1 MKKILFILLFLPFI
15 SKAQLPL
22 IVNGWASCDAD
33 AQTFID
39 SAGITDPVQIAA
51 ICTLVK
57 DMKDSS
63 VWTPMKAIYPFIGG
77 TAASHK
83 WNLKDPRNLDAAF
96 RLTFTGGWTHSS
108 TGAKPNGTNG
118 YANTFLIPSTT
129 LSANSVSVSYYSRDS
144 VVGVKEAVAAF
155 NGGGQ
160 EIQLFFNNG
169 STGDIT
175 FDAYAVSQRITSN
188 TGNTKGYFI
197 GSRSSSTSVAVYKNG
212 ISLATKT
219 TTDGTLPTVSFYIS
233 AANTGVTPILFNDAE
248 TAFSTIS
255 DGLTANQVRALNF
268 IVEKYND
275 ALSRGVQ

>member
-33 AQTFID
+33 AQKFID
-39 SAGITDPVQIAA
+39 SAGITDPIQIAA

-118 YANTFLIPSTT
+118 YANTYLIPSTT

-144 VVGVKEAVAAF
+144 VVGI
-155 NGGGQ
+155 Q
-160 EIQLFFNNG
+160 EVVGSYNAGSQNIQFYFNNG
-169 STGDIT
+169 STGDIS
-175 FDAYAVSQRITSN
+175 FEAYALAERVTSN
-188 TGNTKGYFI
+188 TGNTKGYFV
-197 GSRSSSTSVAVYKNG
+197 GSRSSSTSTAVYKNG
-212 ISLATKT
+212 ISLTTKATT
-219 TTDGTLPTVSFYIS
+219 SGSQPTVSFFVG
-233 AANTGVTPILFNDAE
+233 AANGLGTPSLFSSAE
-248 TAFSTIS
+248 AAFSTIS